1 LWAVFFLL
9 IDRHMMN
16 TAAVTAFQSPFLVLF
31 GGGRAYSLVMGT
43 AAARLTPQP
52 IYEASFWIP

>member
-1 LWAVFFLL
+1 
-9 IDRHMMN
+9 MMN

>member
-1 LWAVFFLL
+1 MLTIFFLL

-16 TAAVTAFQSPFLVLF
+16 TAAVTAFQSSFFALF
-31 GGGRAYSLVMGT
+31 GGGGAYSLVMDT
-43 AAARLTPQP
+43 AAARLIPQP